1 MDAKSVTA
9 VLLLSCP
16 DQKGLVAAVSDFLF
30 RNDGNI
36 IHADQHTD
44 AEKGIFLQRVEWEL
58 DGFGIARERI
68 GEAFRPIAERFGMT
82 WSLHF
87 SDQVPRIAVFVSTQ
101 AHCMY
106 DLLARR
112 RMGELNAD
120 IPLVISNHPDLRA
133 AAESALGAGAVFHH
147 FPITPDTKA
156 AQEQAIIETLEVQ
169 RIDLIVLARYM
180 QLLSPEFVASY
191 PNRII
196 NIHHSFL
203 PAFAG
208 ARPYHHAYERGVK
221 VIGATA
227 HYVTEELDQGPI
239 IDQDVVRVSHRDSV
253 PDLVRKGKDLEKVVL
268 ARAVDFHLRN
278 RIVVYG
284 NKTVVFD

>member
-1 MDAKSVTA
+1 MNDKAVTA

-16 DQKGLVAAVSDFLF
+16 DQKGLVASVSDFLY

-44 AEKGIFLQRVEWEL
+44 AEEGIFLQRVEWEL
-58 DGFGIARERI
+58 AAFRIPREEI
-68 GEAFRPIAERFGMT
+68 GEAFRPIAERFAMT
-82 WSLHF
+82 WSLHY
-87 SDQVPRIAVFVSTQ
+87 SDYVPRIAVFVSKQ

-106 DLLARR
+106 DLLARQ
-112 RMGELNAD
+112 RMGEFRAEV
-120 IPLVISNHPDLRA
+120 PLVISNHPDLRS
-133 AAESALGAGAVFHH
+133 AAEGFGAEYHH
-147 FPITPDTKA
+147 FSITAKTKA
-156 AQEQAIIETLEVQ
+156 AQEPRIAEKLQEH
-169 RIDLIVLARYM
+169 RIDLVVLARYM
-180 QLLSPEFVASY
+180 QILSGEFVARY

-208 ARPYHHAYERGVK
+208 ARPYHQAYERGVK

-227 HYVTEELDQGPI
+227 HYVTAQLDRGPI
-239 IDQDVVRVSHRDSV
+239 IEQDVVQVSHRDAV
-253 PDLVRKGKDLEKVVL
+253 TDMVRKGRDLEKVVL
-268 ARAVDFHLRN
+268 ARAVDLHLRN

>member
-1 MDAKSVTA
+1 MNDKGVTA

-16 DQKGLVAAVSDFLF
+16 DQKGLVASVSDFLY

-44 AEKGIFLQRVEWEL
+44 PEEGIFLQRVEWEL
-58 DGFGIARERI
+58 AGFGIPREEI
-68 GEAFRPIAERFGMT
+68 GEAFRPIADRFGMA
-82 WSLHF
+82 WDLRF
-87 SDQVPRIAVFVSTQ
+87 SDYVPRIAVFVSKQ

-112 RMGELNAD
+112 NMGELSAE
-120 IPLVISNHPDLRA
+120 IPLVVSNHPDLRS
-133 AAESALGAGAVFHH
+133 AAEGFDAEYQH
-147 FPITPDTKA
+147 FPITPETKS
-156 AQEQAIIETLEVQ
+156 AQEQAIIELLEAQ
-169 RIDLIVLARYM
+169 RVDLIVLARYM
-180 QLLSPEFVASY
+180 QILGEELVARY
-191 PNRII
+191 PSRII

-208 ARPYHHAYERGVK
+208 ARPYHQAYERGVK

-227 HYVTEELDQGPI
+227 HYVTAELDQGPI
-239 IDQDVVRVSHRDSV
+239 IEQEVVRASHRDSV
-253 PDLVRKGKDLEKVVL
+253 ADLVRKGKDLEKVVL
-268 ARAVDFHLRN
+268 ARAVDLHLRN

>member
-1 MDAKSVTA
+1 MNAKAVTA

-16 DQKGLVAAVSDFLF
+16 DQKGLVASVSDFLY

-44 AEKGIFLQRVEWEL
+44 AEEGIFLQRVEWEL
-58 DGFGIARERI
+58 EGFGIARAEI
-68 GEAFRPIAERFGMT
+68 AGAFRPIAERFGMT

-87 SDQVPRIAVFVSTQ
+87 SDYVPRIAVFVSRE

-112 RMGELNAD
+112 HMDEFAAE

-133 AAESALGAGAVFHH
+133 AAENFGAIYHH
-147 FPITPDTKA
+147 FLITPETKA

-180 QLLSPEFVASY
+180 QVLGDDFVARY

-208 ARPYHHAYERGVK
+208 ARPYHQAYERGVK

-227 HYVTEELDQGPI
+227 HYVTAELDQGPI
-239 IDQDVVRVSHRDSV
+239 IEQDVVRVSHRDSV
-253 PDLVRKGKDLEKVVL
+253 ADLVRKGKDMEKVVL
-268 ARAVDFHLRN
+268 ARAVDLHLRN